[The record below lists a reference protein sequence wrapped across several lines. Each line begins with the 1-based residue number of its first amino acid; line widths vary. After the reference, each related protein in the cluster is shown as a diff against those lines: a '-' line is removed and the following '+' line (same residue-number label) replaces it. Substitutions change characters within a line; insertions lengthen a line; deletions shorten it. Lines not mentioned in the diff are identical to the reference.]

1 LGDIES
7 LSRACSNPDE
17 SQTGGISAKQWQTTM
32 APEAW
37 SSGKSHGE
45 SCVKT
50 LSTMINI
57 SAIQQRL
64 RQILNL
70 IGVISKRDRNHLIF
84 SAMVSCIA
92 ALSETASIAIGPYLL
107 KEMTQGPIA
116 LDRWLLGGSIAM
128 LVTLCCRV
136 ADIRLRYQATLNI
149 QVDIAQRLL
158 KANLLNKVADRSALN
173 ESSFLSRSTHDII
186 NLGSVL
192 TYIQGLISNA
202 VLATVIL
209 AFLVLATGISSV
221 LIGLVAISY
230 YGVISYTTAK
240 RVSRLGK
247 QAIHAQQSLLQIL
260 RAQFGLAEAL
270 FAYRESETLA
280 KPYVTTTRSY
290 FRSQADANAII
301 SIPKV
306 LIDQGV
312 LLAALIFLLYIDS
325 QRLATQ
331 QLGGIAATAL
341 LYLFSFN
348 KLLPSLQQIYLS
360 LSVIGQN
367 MPSTI
372 AIVESLQSYGDMN
385 RQPLAKIPPSPIQT
399 VEIRGLELPSGM
411 HPIYTVESGQEG
423 LNLHL
428 SPGLIYLIQGDSG
441 IGKTTLLRML
451 AGFQSLSRG
460 QIMMNTISVKPH
472 LSDEWG
478 KLVQYVAQSPFIMPG
493 TVEDNITLSR
503 MKPSELSDQSQS
515 LQEILTIVQL
525 NTLDIKTPITDF
537 NEGVSGG
544 QQQRIAIA
552 RALFQ
557 RPNLLLLDE
566 ALTGIDLPTRQLVL
580 TALSTYLQKK
590 RMFCIAV
597 SHDPLPGVDACV
609 VTLKQR
615 IARPVRR

>member
-1 LGDIES
+1 
-7 LSRACSNPDE
+7 
-17 SQTGGISAKQWQTTM
+17 
-32 APEAW
+32 
-37 SSGKSHGE
+37 
-45 SCVKT
+45 
-50 LSTMINI
+50 
-57 SAIQQRL
+57 
-64 RQILNL
+64 
-70 IGVISKRDRNHLIF
+70 
-84 SAMVSCIA
+84 
-92 ALSETASIAIGPYLL
+92 
-107 KEMTQGPIA
+107 
-116 LDRWLLGGSIAM
+116 
-128 LVTLCCRV
+128 
-136 ADIRLRYQATLNI
+136 
-149 QVDIAQRLL
+149 
-158 KANLLNKVADRSALN
+158 
-173 ESSFLSRSTHDII
+173 
-186 NLGSVL
+186 
-192 TYIQGLISNA
+192 
-202 VLATVIL
+202 
-209 AFLVLATGISSV
+209 
-221 LIGLVAISY
+221 
-230 YGVISYTTAK
+230 
-240 RVSRLGK
+240 
-247 QAIHAQQSLLQIL
+247 
-260 RAQFGLAEAL
+260 
-270 FAYRESETLA
+270 
-280 KPYVTTTRSY
+280 
-290 FRSQADANAII
+290 
-301 SIPKV
+301 
-306 LIDQGV
+306 
-312 LLAALIFLLYIDS
+312 
-325 QRLATQ
+325 
-331 QLGGIAATAL
+331 
-341 LYLFSFN
+341 
-348 KLLPSLQQIYLS
+348 
-360 LSVIGQN
+360 
-367 MPSTI
+367 MPSMI
-372 AIVESLQSYGDMN
+372 VIVESLQSYGDMN

-399 VEIRGLELPSGM
+399 VEIRELELPSGM